1 MSLLHAIE
9 TCLKLTEVPPS
20 RFGRESVKDP
30 RLVHDLRRGRQ
41 PGPAME
47 RRVRLHIAERLAAVP
62 DSDQKA
68 RAMRKLGVGQPETHP
83 DAGPSL
89 SRRQGAN

>member
-9 TCLKLTEVPPS
+9 TCLRTCQLPPS
-20 RFGRESVKDP
+20 RFGRNAIRDP

-47 RRVRLHIAERLAAVP
+47 RRVLAYIDQLLHNAPSSGRVGAAGK
-62 DSDQKA
+62 QG
-68 RAMRKLGVGQPETHP
+68 RAGQ
-83 DAGPSL
+83 
-89 SRRQGAN
+89 